1 MSYDIQSM
9 QVRSGLDL
17 DQDCM
22 IIIPGALD
30 LSITGIN
37 HLKPGNREQ
46 LKAKTR
52 RLAGSVWFCLL
63 I

>member
-22 IIIPGALD
+22 IIIPDGLD
-30 LSITGIN
+30 FLIFGIN
-37 HLKPGNREQ
+37 NLLVKCEDPAGWPG
-46 LKAKTR
+46 LFDFAY
-52 RLAGSVWFCLL
+52 
-63 I
+63 